1 MFFLLHKFVLT
12 IKMFAVCRKKKSIEV
27 MIQVLCRTI
36 NSLVL
41 VEVCAKGTI
50 MIGTV
55 GSIGYGVGRIMMKV

>member
-1 MFFLLHKFVLT
+1 
-12 IKMFAVCRKKKSIEV
+12 